1 MTAPNSTV
9 KSERPAK
16 LSRWPK
22 KWDPMY
28 EQWVVLS
35 AAGKSNKDIAELY
48 NYTPQQV
55 SNILT
60 SPMAQMARRKIY
72 EALHKG
78 IDEGIPKRL
87 EMLADKAVQ
96 RVAEVL
102 YNDELA
108 AESPFAVADRS
119 IVVLKGLN
127 KMRDETKAG
136 NTNIE
141 RAIIMAPELVLQL
154 RDGIASLKRAEKLA
168 ELEKMEEAEV
178 VK

>member
-1 MTAPNSTV
+1 MTSALETTT
-9 KSERPAK
+9 ERPAK

-60 SPMAQMARRKIY
+60 SPMAQIARRKIY
-72 EALHKG
+72 DALHKG
-78 IDEGIPKRL
+78 IEEGIPKRL

-102 YNDELA
+102 YDDDLA
-108 AESPFAVADRS
+108 SRSPFQVADRS
-119 IVVLKGLN
+119 IMVLKGLG

-136 NTNIE
+136 NTHTE
-141 RAIIMAPELVLQL
+141 RTLVLPLELALQIKN
-154 RDGIASLKRAEKLA
+154 GMQSLKRAQEA
-168 ELEKMEEAEV
+168 EEAEV
-178 VK
+178 IEIPK